1 MLKKAKKDL
10 QQKQCLYLVSLA
22 AEWKTIFVENSN
34 YPSKEHDINIPE
46 NEFNKFANIVKS

>member
-1 MLKKAKKDL
+1 MF
-10 QQKQCLYLVSLA
+10 
-22 AEWKTIFVENSN
+22 KTDVENSN